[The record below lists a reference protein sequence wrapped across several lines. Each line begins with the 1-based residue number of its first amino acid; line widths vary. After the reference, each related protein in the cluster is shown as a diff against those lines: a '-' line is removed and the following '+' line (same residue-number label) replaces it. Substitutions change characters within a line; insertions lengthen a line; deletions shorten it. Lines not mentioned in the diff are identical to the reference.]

1 MTCDSCMH
9 IHMHNVR
16 ENYSSTEDLFK
27 AGSAALKVEGT
38 EDWELFFNF
47 WLSCLS
53 ANLSLRR
60 PDEDAHVGVQLF
72 TLFGAAQED
81 DAALKRPDE
90 EVLE

>member
-60 PDEDAHVGVQLF
+60 PDEDAYGVQLF